1 MRKKYVIPEI
11 FTVNF
16 PEPLAETMPMSD
28 DDTNLGKEN
37 NIAFDDWEDEP
48 IFKDLWAEDEEEEK
62 KELW

>member
-37 NIAFDDWEDEP
+37 TIDF
-48 IFKDLWAEDEEEEK
+48 FEDEESLSIEKNLWEE
-62 KELW
+62 EE